1 MYFYSLITPQN
12 KLLKLLPVASPCGS
26 RYHSLT
32 SQVDLINTEEMG
44 KGEFYAVFGNSIVAI
59 LS

>member
-1 MYFYSLITPQN
+1 M
-12 KLLKLLPVASPCGS
+12 LPVAGACGS
-26 RYHSLT
+26 RYHSLK

-44 KGEFYAVFGNSIVAI
+44 KAELDASFVNSIVAI